1 MIYSQAAAAAAHLYF
16 AAAITISILAV
27 ALAATAIIIAL
38 SIHNERRCK
47 QQQKMQRSFFLGL
60 QNRENLYN
68 QDKMSVRPSWK
79 GAQNRI

>member
-1 MIYSQAAAAAAHLYF
+1 MFY
-16 AAAITISILAV
+16 
-27 ALAATAIIIAL
+27 
-38 SIHNERRCK
+38 NKK

-79 GAQNRI
+79 GAQNRIWKVETTK